1 MAPPNTKNGKPEV
14 RVARIESSRLSSLS
28 FSASLPSDVEDDIF
42 VDVDVDVNGEGH
54 RMGDGGYRKFEV
66 DVGT

>member
-42 VDVDVDVNGEGH
+42 VDIDVNGEGH
-54 RMGDGGYRKFEV
+54 RMGNGGYRKFEV
-66 DVGT
+66 AVGT